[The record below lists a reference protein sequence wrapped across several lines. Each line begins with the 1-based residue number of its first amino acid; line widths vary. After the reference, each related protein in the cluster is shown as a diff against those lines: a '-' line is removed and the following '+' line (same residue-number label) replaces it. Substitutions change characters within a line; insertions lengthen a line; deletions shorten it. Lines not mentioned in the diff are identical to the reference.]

1 MAARTNPANPRVRS
15 ESAALKNWNGE
26 PIRARAWL
34 ESGRIEERYQY
45 SQEISLNADVNVKG
59 EPSGLIKLVLPYDG
73 DKYFTQQAYKDLVG
87 ARHGGASPADEAIIG
102 FLALAGHEKT
112 GLEGP
117 LGLDANYGSVPIRC
131 GCRSRPT
138 RARLTGSS
146 QMAAPAWFRR
156 STSLSF
162 PRSFRYTSTSNLMI
176 LTQPSP
182 APWPGVGVLQQTA
195 FRM

>member
-1 MAARTNPANPRVRS
+1 MHVS
-15 ESAALKNWNGE
+15 DSLKNWNGE

-73 DKYFTQQAYKDLVG
+73 EKYFTQQAYKDLVG

-117 LGLDANYGSVPIRC
+117 LGLDANSGSVPIRV
-131 GCRSRPT
+131 
-138 RARLTGSS
+138 RLPFPPYPYQVQGIAFLMPRLRGFAGVPACHS
-146 QMAAPAWFRR
+146 QDHSGTHRHR
-156 STSLSF
+156 T
-162 PRSFRYTSTSNLMI
+162 
-176 LTQPSP
+176 
-182 APWPGVGVLQQTA
+182 
-195 FRM
+195 